1 MRKPLLLIAILL
13 LLPFCK
19 SRKGEPARPKPTKKS
34 SEYRTVLQ
42 IGDKTYTTRDFE
54 IFLEGKRISKK
65 GLPAAA
71 RSSLFREFVNTR
83 LLLQDAERR
92 KIILNPDEIS
102 LYRKILE
109 TLKVKV
115 DASVL
120 KSIYENLI
128 ISKYLGEVV
137 YKGIKVSDQEAYEYY
152 RAHPQEFIRK
162 ERVKLHHI
170 LVDSESLALQL
181 REKLSRAGVKEF
193 ESLAKKFSTAPEAK
207 NGGRMGWYEKGDLPK
222 EMEDVVFSL
231 SPNEV
236 SQVVKTPMG
245 YHIFRLDQRQ
255 PQRMLSFQ
263 EVKGRLKQKLLEE
276 KRENALEQW
285 LEKLKKQYNVILYPE
300 NLDFKY
306 KEEE

>member
-1 MRKPLLLIAILL
+1 MFLSLA
-13 LLPFCK
+13 FCGA
-19 SRKGEPARPKPTKKS
+19 RGEKS
-34 SEYRTVLQ
+34 SRPGPVRESGESRVILQ

-54 IFLEGKRISKK
+54 IFLEGKRISLRD
-65 GLPAAA
+65 LPEEA
-71 RSSLFREFVNTR
+71 RSSLFKEFVNTR
-83 LLLQDAERR
+83 LMLQDAERR

-102 LYRKILE
+102 IYRKILE
-109 TLKVKV
+109 DLSVKV

-137 YKGIKVSDQEAYEYY
+137 YKGIKVSDQEAYQYY

-193 ESLAKKFSTAPEAK
+193 ESLARKFSTAPEAK
-207 NGGRMGWYEKGDLPK
+207 NGGRMGWYEKGDLPR

-231 SPNEV
+231 SPGEV

-245 YHIFRLDQRQ
+245 YHIFRLDQKQ

-263 EVKGRLKQKLLEE
+263 EVKERIKQKLLEE
-276 KRENALEQW
+276 KREEALQRW
-285 LEKLKKQYNVILYPE
+285 IEKLRKQYNVILYPE

-306 KEEE
+306 KEEG

>member
-1 MRKPLLLIAILL
+1 LF

-19 SRKGEPARPKPTKKS
+19 SGKDKPSRPKFPKEEG
-34 SEYRTVLQ
+34 EYRAVLQ
-42 IGDKTYTTRDFE
+42 IGDRTYTTRDFE

-65 GLPAAA
+65 GLSAAA
-71 RSSLFREFVNTR
+71 RSSLFRRFVNTR
-83 LLLQDAERR
+83 LLLRDAERR

-109 TLKVKV
+109 DLKVKV

-137 YKGIKVSDQEAYEYY
+137 YKGLKVSDQEAYEYY
-152 RAHPQEFIRK
+152 RSHPQEFIRK

-170 LVDSESLALQL
+170 LVDSEPLALQL

-193 ESLAKKFSTAPEAK
+193 EALARKFSTAPEAK
-207 NGGRMGWYEKGDLPK
+207 NGGRMGWYEKGDLPP

-231 SPNEV
+231 APGEI
-236 SQVVKTPMG
+236 SQVVKTSMG

-255 PQRMLSFQ
+255 PQRMLGFQ
-263 EVKGRLKQKLLEE
+263 EVKDRIKQKLLEE
-276 KRENALEQW
+276 KRDRALEQW
-285 LEKLKKQYNVILYPE
+285 IERLKKQYNVILYPE
-300 NLDFKY
+300 NLDFRY